1 MINKEYQME
10 ESSSPSSL
18 TYVIEIKDFSWKFW
32 DLKVEKMFSTKVFHV
47 NQSKFSVDLQFDW
60 ERRYVGLFLRNL
72 SHWMV
77 CTRMEVE
84 VKNILI
90 CSSAT
95 AGDVL
100 QPDGRLGSSFGW
112 NECIHHDRCIVSL
125 SADGTLAINIK
136 VELLAEK
143 SGTEMETQE
152 QLTRLMKELSFLSI
166 KMKKIE
172 SDLES
177 AQADRDEEV
186 SSLKIKMRKIESDQ
200 ESAQADR
207 DEEVSSL
214 KIKIRKIESDLAS
227 AQADRDRVSHS
238 EKCPM
243 CIHVIKKPM
252 RLRQCSR
259 VSSLS

>member
-18 TYVIEIKDFSWKFW
+18 TYVIEIEDFSWKFW
-32 DLKVEKMFSTKVFHV
+32 KPKVEQMFSTKVFHV

-60 ERRYVGLFLRNL
+60 ERRYVGLFLRNHG
-72 SHWMV
+72 HWMV

-90 CSSAT
+90 CSSAA

-100 QPDGRLGSSFGW
+100 QPYGCLGSSLGW

-125 SADGTLAINIK
+125 SADGTLTISVK

-186 SSLKIKMRKIESDQ
+186 SSLKIKMRKM
-200 ESAQADR
+200 
-207 DEEVSSL
+207 
-214 KIKIRKIESDLAS
+214 ESDLAS